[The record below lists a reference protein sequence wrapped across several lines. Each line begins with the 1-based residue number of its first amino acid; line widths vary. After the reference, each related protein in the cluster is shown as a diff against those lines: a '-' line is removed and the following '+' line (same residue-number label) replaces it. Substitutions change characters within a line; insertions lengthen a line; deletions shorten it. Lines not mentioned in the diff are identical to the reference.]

1 MSNSSNLMQVKSSL
15 MKYCY
20 ISGNTK
26 QSKLMQELLR
36 DLMLHTENLRL
47 LILMNYFFLDYVMPF
62 YFPCRYQFNIVRSYF
77 MKYLLSMLIK
87 DDISQED
94 VLCMFGKYRSEW
106 TDIVGAN
113 AQTYRD
119 ILDSLMNKLNDETN
133 KIMAL
138 GFTGNN

>member
-1 MSNSSNLMQVKSSL
+1 
-15 MKYCY
+15 
-20 ISGNTK
+20 
-26 QSKLMQELLR
+26 
-36 DLMLHTENLRL
+36 
-47 LILMNYFFLDYVMPF
+47 
-62 YFPCRYQFNIVRSYF
+62 
-77 MKYLLSMLIK
+77 MLIK